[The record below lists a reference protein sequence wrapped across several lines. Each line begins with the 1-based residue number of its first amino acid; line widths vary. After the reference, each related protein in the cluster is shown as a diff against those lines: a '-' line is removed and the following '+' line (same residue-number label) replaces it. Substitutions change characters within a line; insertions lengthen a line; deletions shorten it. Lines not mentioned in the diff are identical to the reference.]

1 MPMTS
6 SADATVTRTPR
17 FSAVLETPPADPEV
31 ASRHFATKLEFE
43 TDVADLMGD
52 LKKGNQDIVVIDT
65 RSAKSYREC
74 HIPGAV
80 NLPKIDAQ
88 TTETLD
94 RSRVYVIYC
103 WGPACNGAT
112 KGAGKLASLGFR
124 VKELIGGIEYWR
136 KEGGEV
142 EGALGKDAALYW
154 SIGA

>member
-1 MPMTS
+1 MSITS
-6 SADATVTRTPR
+6 SADATTTRSPR
-17 FSAVLETPPADPEV
+17 YSAVLETPPAYPET
-31 ASRHFATKLEFE
+31 ASKHFASKLEFE

-52 LKKGNQDIVVIDT
+52 LKKENQDIVVIDT
-65 RSAKSYREC
+65 RSAKSYLEC

-88 TTETLD
+88 TTTALD
-94 RSRVYVIYC
+94 RSKVYVVYC

-136 KEGGEV
+136 KEGGDV
-142 EGALGKDAALYW
+142 EGSLGKDAALYW